1 MRKNRA
7 SGISAGG
14 PERISSEDNG
24 LYSFRYEPRRDAWNL
39 LERTACLLTF
49 VLIKLNGKCQ
59 SSDSADKNFTATNL
73 LCRHILTN
81 GNERWAGVEQVRD
94 SGAPWV
100 SWVLLVVCF
109 MLAVPA
115 SVPETD
121 APASAPAQVEA
132 EPEETDMPVVALTFD
147 DGPRSSTTGR
157 LLDELA
163 LREVP
168 ATFFL
173 LGHRI
178 PGNEDLVRRMAADG
192 HQIGVHTYDHVEVTG
207 LSREDFDLQVG
218 KTRSLLL
225 DILGEREFW
234 LRPPYG
240 ITDAA
245 ARQWADSPIVLWS
258 VDPEDWK
265 DQDVGRIVAGVVEHV
280 QDGDIILMHDLYGSS
295 VDAAVQI
302 VDALLEKGYCFV
314 TVEDLLARN
323 GIEAQDG
330 VIYRSGRK

>member
-1 MRKNRA
+1 
-7 SGISAGG
+7 
-14 PERISSEDNG
+14 
-24 LYSFRYEPRRDAWNL
+24 
-39 LERTACLLTF
+39 
-49 VLIKLNGKCQ
+49 
-59 SSDSADKNFTATNL
+59 
-73 LCRHILTN
+73 
-81 GNERWAGVEQVRD
+81 
-94 SGAPWV
+94 
-100 SWVLLVVCF
+100 

-115 SVPETD
+115 AVPQEPE
-121 APASAPAQVEA
+121 AAASAPAQVEVETGA
-132 EPEETDMPVVALTFD
+132 EDMPVVALTFD
-147 DGPRSSTTGR
+147 DGPRASTTGR

-178 PGNEDLVRRMAADG
+178 SGNEDLVRRMAAEG

-207 LSREDFDLQVG
+207 LSQADFDLQVG

-225 DILGEREFW
+225 DILGEGDFW

-240 ITDAA
+240 LTDAA

-265 DQDVGRIVAGVVEHV
+265 DHDVARIVAAVVEHV
-280 QDGDIILMHDLYGSS
+280 EDGDIILMHDLYDSS

-302 VDALLEKGYCFV
+302 VDALLSKGYCFV
-314 TVEDLLARN
+314 TVEDLLAWN
-323 GIEAQDG
+323 GVEPQNG
-330 VIYRSGRK
+330 ELYSSGR